1 MHPLIDPIHLAKIKD
16 LPLLAKTVAQ
26 GFLQGIHTSQQR
38 GSGVEFS
45 QYRSYE
51 PGDSLAQVDW
61 KLFARSD
68 KYFVREAERES
79 DIRVWLVLDASASMA
94 QRSQHTYNKHQ
105 QDSWNKLQYAKSLL
119 ATLAYL
125 AHHQGDAVGLL
136 GVSTEELTYLP
147 ANTSQQHWRKLLVT
161 LNNITSGGHFAS
173 GKEIQGHL
181 ANVRSQGLVL
191 IVSDFYQQND
201 ELDSLINN
209 LSCAR
214 TDVIGI
220 QLECQD
226 EIDFPHK
233 GQIRFED
240 IETGQQRQVSAKQV
254 KQEYVA
260 NRKKFNTKLKE
271 SLDQKQVSLFRANI
285 DEPLDKT
292 LLTFM
297 QHRQRLG

>member
-26 GFLQGIHTSQQR
+26 GFLHGVHTSQQR

-94 QRSQHTYNKHQ
+94 QNSQYKNNKNNQ
-105 QDSWNKLQYAKSLL
+105 AGWNKLQYAKSLL

-136 GVSTEELTYLP
+136 GVSTQELTYLP
-147 ANTSQQHWRKLLVT
+147 ANTGQQHWRKLLVS
-161 LNNITSGGHFAS
+161 LNNMESGGQFPS

-181 ANVRSQGLVL
+181 ANLRSQGLVL
-191 IVSDFYQQND
+191 VVSDFYQQNE
-201 ELDSLINN
+201 ELDALISNI
-209 LSCAR
+209 SSAK
-214 TDVIGI
+214 TDVVGI
-220 QLECQD
+220 QLACQD

-233 GQIRFED
+233 GQIHFED

-254 KQEYVA
+254 KQEYLA
-260 NRKKFNTKLKE
+260 SREKFNQDLKR
-271 SLDQKQVSLFRANI
+271 SMDQKQVSLFCANI
-285 DEPLDKT
+285 DEPLDET

-297 QHRQRLG
+297 QYRQRLG

>member
-26 GFLQGIHTSQQR
+26 GFLHGIHTSQQR

-79 DIRVWLVLDASASMA
+79 DIRVWLVLDASASMT
-94 QRSQHTYNKHQ
+94 QMSQNNNKQ
-105 QDSWNKLQYAKSLL
+105 AGWNKLQYAKSLL

-161 LNNITSGGHFAS
+161 LNNIKSGGQFPS

-181 ANVRSQGLVL
+181 ANVRHQGLVL
-191 IVSDFYQQND
+191 VVSDFYQQND
-201 ELDSLINN
+201 ELDSLISNI
-209 LSCAR
+209 SCAS

-254 KQEYVA
+254 KQDYLT
-260 NRKKFNTKLKE
+260 NRQTFNQNLKH
-271 SLDQKQVSLFRANI
+271 SMDQKHVSLFRANI
-285 DEPLDKT
+285 DQPLDET